1 VLVRQ
6 GKGMK
11 DRMVSLPGS
20 ISEELQLFLSQ
31 YFPFVFRSE
40 RGGKLHSRTIQ
51 QIVKSASKKADIR
64 KCIHPHT
71 LRHSYATHL
80 LEQGTD
86 LRIIQ
91 RLLGHADI
99 KTTQLYTRVSTAL
112 IKNVKSPL
120 DTLELYITPQQ
131 GAKSEQN

>member
-1 VLVRQ
+1 MLVRQ

-31 YFPFVFRSE
+31 YFSFVFRSE